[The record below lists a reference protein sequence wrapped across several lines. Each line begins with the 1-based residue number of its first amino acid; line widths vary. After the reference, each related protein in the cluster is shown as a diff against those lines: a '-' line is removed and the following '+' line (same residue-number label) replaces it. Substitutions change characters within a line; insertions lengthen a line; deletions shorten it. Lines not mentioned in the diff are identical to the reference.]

1 MHAAIKKYGK
11 DNFTL
16 EIIEWTSDYN
26 RREKELIQEYGTLCP
41 NGYNLAEGGE
51 DPPHKY
57 GEQHHKSVI
66 TDAQVSAV
74 INELK
79 NGSKSEA
86 EIGRMFDPPFN
97 QCLIHNIN
105 HGITHYRDDEVYPI
119 RSQCPYHLTMDDV
132 EDIKWLLRETQYP
145 CSQIADHY
153 HVNTSTIKH
162 INSGRNYPG
171 REDYPI
177 RKQRGKMQ
185 SQPVET
191 ILAKRSTNAID
202 THSEMG
208 VCP

>member
-1 MHAAIKKYGK
+1 MKKYGK
-11 DNFTL
+11 ETFTL
-16 EIIEWTSDYN
+16 EIIEWTSEYN

-41 NGYNLAEGGE
+41 NGYNLVEGGE
-51 DPPHKY
+51 EPPHKY
-57 GEQHHKSVI
+57 GEQHHNSVI
-66 TDAQVSAV
+66 TEEQVSAV

-79 NGSKSEA
+79 NGSKSET
-86 EIGRMFDPPFN
+86 EIGKMFDPPFN

-105 HGITHYRDDEVYPI
+105 HGITHHRENEAYPI

-153 HVNTSTIKH
+153 RVNASAIKH
-162 INSGRNYPG
+162 INSGMNYPDP
-171 REDYPI
+171 EENYPI

-191 ILAKRSTNAID
+191 ILAKRSTDAID
-202 THSEMG
+202 TRPEMG